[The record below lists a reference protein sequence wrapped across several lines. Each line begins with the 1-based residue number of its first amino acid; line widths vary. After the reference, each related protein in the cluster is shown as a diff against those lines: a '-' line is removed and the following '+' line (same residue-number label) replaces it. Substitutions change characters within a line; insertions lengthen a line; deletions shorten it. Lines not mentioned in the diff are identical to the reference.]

1 MKKTKENKF
10 NSIDKL
16 ILEESNQKNKSN
28 LNIDQALD
36 NMDIETLASPKHKK
50 SKSKIIKN
58 IIDDEQ
64 IEKLSYIKLMEHIIN
79 THPMNE

>member
-1 MKKTKENKF
+1 
-10 NSIDKL
+10 
-16 ILEESNQKNKSN
+16 
-28 LNIDQALD
+28 
-36 NMDIETLASPKHKK
+36 MDIETLASPKHKK
-50 SKSKIIKN
+50 SNSKIIKN

>member
-28 LNIDQALD
+28 LNIDQV
-36 NMDIETLASPKHKK
+36 
-50 SKSKIIKN
+50 
-58 IIDDEQ
+58 
-64 IEKLSYIKLMEHIIN
+64 
-79 THPMNE
+79 